1 MLSRKK
7 LFCIIEVGNNQDFLS
22 RFYDYVNALTIILN
36 LIVSVMYTFE
46 DPRMQY
52 GELLLTIRHAT
63 VAFFA
68 LDYFLRLFTAKYL
81 YPDQKEIKAVWK
93 YVRSFTGIVDL
104 LSFLPYY
111 LPGVI
116 PAGLVAFRM
125 LRLIRIFRLFQINSY
140 YDSLHVITEVIR
152 GKKQQLIS
160 SVFLIAVLML
170 ASSLCMYSL
179 EHEAQPE
186 VFENAFS
193 GIWWATS
200 TLLTVGYGDIYP
212 ITTLGRIFGILTA
225 FLGVGMVAVPTGI
238 ISAGF
243 VEQYSSIKKRMEYG
257 REAQMN
263 FIKINVDENDHWAG
277 KKVSELNL
285 PADVIMAL
293 IKREDKI
300 IIPTEQMDVLS
311 GDTIV
316 LGAEPFDTHENEQIH
331 LKEIV
336 IEKYNPWT
344 GLCIGELD
352 ISRHSIIVLVKR
364 DDKPLIPKDNMVLC
378 EGDRVFL
385 CTKLHYSNANDI
397 YIY

>member
-1 MLSRKK
+1 MRKK
-7 LFCIIEVGNNQDFLS
+7 LFHIIEVGNNHDAIS
-22 RFYDYVNALTIILN
+22 RMYDYINAITIILN
-36 LIVSVMYTFE
+36 LIVSILYTFE
-46 DPRMQY
+46 NPRVQY
-52 GELLLTIRHAT
+52 GELLLAVRHTT

-68 LDYFLRLFTAKYL
+68 LDYFLRVFTAKYL
-81 YPDQKEIKAVWK
+81 YPDKSEIKAVWG

-111 LPGVI
+111 LPGVL
-116 PAGLVAFRM
+116 PAGIVAFRM
-125 LRLIRIFRLFQINSY
+125 LRLIRIFRLFQINAY
-140 YDSLHVITEVIR
+140 YDSLHVIAEVIK

-160 SVFLIAVLML
+160 SVFLIAVLMV

-179 EHEAQPE
+179 EHDAQPD

-212 ITTLGRIFGILTA
+212 ITTLGKIFGIMTA

-243 VEQYSSIKKRMEYG
+243 VEQYSSIKKREEYG
-257 REAQMN
+257 REAELD
-263 FIKINVDENDHWAG
+263 FIKINIEENDDWAG
-277 KKVSELNL
+277 KKIADLKL
-285 PADVIMAL
+285 PADVIVAL
-293 IKREDKI
+293 VKREEKVL
-300 IIPTEQMDVLS
+300 IPQKDMVIQPD
-311 GDTIV
+311 DTMI
-316 LGAEPFDTHENEQIH
+316 LGAEFFDTHENEEVH

-336 IEKYNPWT
+336 IEKRNPWT
-344 GLCIGELD
+344 GLEIGNLD
-352 ISRHSIIVLVKR
+352 ISRHSIVVLVKR
-364 DDKPLIPKDNMVLC
+364 NEKKLIPRDDMILR
-378 EGDRVFL
+378 EGDHVFL

>member
-1 MLSRKK
+1 MRKK
-7 LFCIIEVGNNQDFLS
+7 LFHIIEVGNNEDAIS
-22 RFYDYVNALTIILN
+22 RTYDYINALTIILN
-36 LIVSVMYTFE
+36 LIVSIMYTFE
-46 DPRMQY
+46 GSRMQY
-52 GELLLTIRHAT
+52 GEFLLAVRHAT

-68 LDYFLRLFTAKYL
+68 LDYFLRVFTAKYL
-81 YPDQKEIKAVWK
+81 YPERSERKAIWG
-93 YVRSFTGIVDL
+93 YVHSFTGIVDL

-111 LPGVI
+111 LPGVL
-116 PAGLVAFRM
+116 PAGIVAFRM

-140 YDSLHVITEVIR
+140 YDSLHVITEVIK
-152 GKKQQLIS
+152 GKQQQLIS
-160 SVFLIAVLML
+160 SVFLIAILMI

-179 EHEAQPE
+179 EHDAQPD

-243 VEQYSSIKKRMEYG
+243 VEQYSSIKKRSDYG
-257 REAQMN
+257 REMEMN
-263 FIKINVDENDHWAG
+263 YIKINIEEKDDWIG
-277 KKVSELNL
+277 KKVEELGL
-285 PADVIMAL
+285 PADVIVAL
-293 IKREDKI
+293 VKREEQI
-300 IIPTEQMDVLS
+300 LIPYSDMEILK

-316 LGAEPFDTHENEQIH
+316 LGAEPFDTHENEEIH

-344 GLCIGELD
+344 GLKIAELD

-364 DDKPLIPKDNMVLC
+364 EDKVLIPKDDMVLL

>member
-1 MLSRKK
+1 MRKK
-7 LFCIIEVGNNQDFLS
+7 LFHIIEVGNNEDAIS
-22 RFYDYVNALTIILN
+22 RTYDYINALTIILN
-36 LIVSVMYTFE
+36 LIVSIMYTFE
-46 DPRMQY
+46 GSRMQY
-52 GELLLTIRHAT
+52 GEFLLAVRHAT

-68 LDYFLRLFTAKYL
+68 LDYFLRVFTAKYL
-81 YPDQKEIKAVWK
+81 YPKRSERKAIWG
-93 YVRSFTGIVDL
+93 YVHSFTGIVDL

-111 LPGVI
+111 LPGVL
-116 PAGLVAFRM
+116 PAGIVAFRM

-140 YDSLHVITEVIR
+140 YDSLHVITEVIK
-152 GKKQQLIS
+152 GKQQQLIS
-160 SVFLIAVLML
+160 SVFLIAILMI

-179 EHEAQPE
+179 EHDAQPD

-243 VEQYSSIKKRMEYG
+243 VEQYSSIKKRSEYG
-257 REAQMN
+257 REMEMN
-263 FIKINVDENDHWAG
+263 FIKINIEEKDDWVG
-277 KKVSELNL
+277 KKVEGLGL
-285 PADVIMAL
+285 PADVIVAL
-293 IKREDKI
+293 VKREEQI
-300 IIPTEQMDVLS
+300 LIPYSDMEILK

-316 LGAEPFDTHENEQIH
+316 LGAEPFDTHENEEIH

-344 GLCIGELD
+344 GLKIAELD

-364 DDKPLIPKDNMVLC
+364 EDKVLIPKDDMVLL

>member
-1 MLSRKK
+1 MLDRKK
-7 LFCIIEVGNNQDFLS
+7 LFCIIEVGNNQDLLS
-22 RFYDYVNALTIILN
+22 RIYDYLNALTIILN
-36 LIVSVMYTFE
+36 LVVSVMYTFE
-46 DPRMQY
+46 GPRMQY
-52 GELLLTIRHAT
+52 GDILLSVRHAT

-68 LDYFLRLFTAKYL
+68 MDYFLRLFTAKYL
-81 YPDQKEIKAVWK
+81 YPDQKEVKAVWK
-93 YVRSFTGIVDL
+93 YAHSFTGIVDL

-179 EHEAQPE
+179 EHEAQPD

-257 REAQMN
+257 RETNMN
-263 FIKINVDENDHWAG
+263 FIKIDVRESDHWAR
-277 KKVSELNL
+277 KKVSELGL

-300 IIPTEQMDVLS
+300 MIPTRDIQIQT
-311 GDTIV
+311 GDIIV

-344 GLCIGELD
+344 GLRIGELD

-364 DDKPLIPKDNMVLC
+364 EDKPLIPKDDMVLC

>member
-1 MLSRKK
+1 MRKRI
-7 LFCIIEVGNNQDFLS
+7 FCIIEVGNNYDAIS
-22 RFYDYVNALTIILN
+22 RTYDYINAFTIILN
-36 LIVSVMYTFE
+36 LIVSILYTFE
-46 DPRMQY
+46 SACIQY
-52 GELLLTIRHAT
+52 GEILLAIRHTT

-68 LDYFLRLFTAKYL
+68 LDYFLRVFTAKYL
-81 YPDQKEIKAVWK
+81 YPEQTEIKAIWG

-111 LPGVI
+111 LPGVL
-116 PAGLVAFRM
+116 PAGIVAFRM

-140 YDSLHVITEVIR
+140 YDSLHVIAEVIK

-160 SVFLIAVLML
+160 SVFLITVLMT

-179 EHEAQPE
+179 EHDAQPD

-243 VEQYSSIKKRMEYG
+243 VEQYSSIKKRQEYG
-257 REAQMN
+257 REAELN
-263 FIKINVDENDHWAG
+263 FIRVNIEENDNWIG
-277 KKVSELNL
+277 KRVSDLQL
-285 PADVIMAL
+285 PADVIIAL
-293 IKREDKI
+293 VKRKEKI
-300 IIPTEQMDVLS
+300 LIPQKDMVFQVD
-311 GDTIV
+311 DTII
-316 LGAEPFDTHENEQIH
+316 LGAEFFDTHENEEVH
-331 LKEIV
+331 LKEIM
-336 IEKYNPWT
+336 IEKRNPWT
-344 GLCIGELD
+344 GIEIGKLD

-364 DDKPLIPKDNMVLC
+364 DGKKMIPRENMVLQ
-378 EGDRVFL
+378 EGDHVFL

>member
-1 MLSRKK
+1 MRKK
-7 LFCIIEVGNNQDFLS
+7 LFLIIEVGNNHDAIS
-22 RFYDYVNALTIILN
+22 RMYDYINAMTIIIN
-36 LIVSVMYTFE
+36 LIVSIMYTFE
-46 DPRMQY
+46 GPRIQY
-52 GELLLTIRHAT
+52 GELLLMIRHTT

-81 YPDQKEIKAVWK
+81 YPDRSESKAIWG

-111 LPGVI
+111 FPGVV

-152 GKKQQLIS
+152 GKQQQLIS
-160 SVFLIAVLML
+160 SVFLIAVLMI

-179 EHEAQPE
+179 EHEAQPD

-243 VEQYSSIKKRMEYG
+243 VEQYSSIKKRAEYG
-257 REAQMN
+257 REAEMN
-263 FIKINVDENDHWAG
+263 FIKINVEANDSWAG
-277 KKVSELNL
+277 KKVSNLGL

-293 IKREDKI
+293 IKREEKI
-300 IIPTEQMDVLS
+300 LIPKADMEIQA
-311 GDTIV
+311 GDTII
-316 LGAEPFDTHENEQIH
+316 LGAEPFDTHENEEIH

-344 GLCIGELD
+344 GLKIGELD
-352 ISRHSIIVLVKR
+352 ISRHSIVVLVKR
-364 DDKPLIPKDNMVLC
+364 GEDKLIPREDMILM
-378 EGDRVFL
+378 EGDCVFL
-385 CTKLHYSNANDI
+385 CTKLHYANANDI

>member
-1 MLSRKK
+1 MRKK
-7 LFCIIEVGNNQDFLS
+7 LFHIIEVGNNQDAIS
-22 RFYDYVNALTIILN
+22 RTYDYINALTIILN
-36 LIVSVMYTFE
+36 LIVSIMYTFE
-46 DPRMQY
+46 GPRVQY
-52 GELLLTIRHAT
+52 GEFLLAVRHTT

-68 LDYFLRLFTAKYL
+68 LDYFLRVFTAKYL
-81 YPDQKEIKAVWK
+81 YPEKSEMKAVWGYIK
-93 YVRSFTGIVDL
+93 SFTGIVDL

-111 LPGVI
+111 LPGVL
-116 PAGLVAFRM
+116 PAGIVAFRM

-140 YDSLHVITEVIR
+140 YDSLHVIAEVIK

-160 SVFLIAVLML
+160 SVFLIAILMI

-179 EHEAQPE
+179 EHDAQPE

-212 ITTLGRIFGILTA
+212 ITTLGRIFGIMTA

-243 VEQYSSIKKRMEYG
+243 VEQYSSIKKRSEYG
-257 REAQMN
+257 REAELN
-263 FIKINVDENDHWAG
+263 FIKINVEENDDWSG
-277 KKVSELNL
+277 KKVVELGL
-285 PADVIMAL
+285 PVDVIIAL
-293 IKREDKI
+293 VKRNEKI
-300 IIPTEQMDVLS
+300 MIPHSNMEILA
-311 GDTIV
+311 GDTII
-316 LGAEPFDTHENEQIH
+316 LGAEPFDTHENEEIH
-331 LKEIV
+331 LKEII

-344 GLCIGELD
+344 GLKIGDLD
-352 ISRHSIIVLVKR
+352 ISRHSIVVLVKR
-364 DDKPLIPKDNMVLC
+364 GNNKLIPKDDMVLM